1 MIFYRFAAKKTKG
14 IENGNE
20 LQNLIFEPGD
30 GPLQMSGA
38 ANGVLSSG
46 KDLCHVDASDLR
58 VFATKIIRLVWNTP
72 SFSRDSKTKGLP
84 HSFYCYLFFNRLF
97 LLLVSVSRSGTMPKY
112 FMIANIC
119 NFLRVFHTFLY
130 KIGGHVYRHFAV
142 KPRAYCRLV
151 TGIVG
156 DVTGKINKLL

>member
-1 MIFYRFAAKKTKG
+1 MSANMYNFLRDFHTFLYKTGGHVYRHFVVKPRAY
-14 IENGNE
+14 
-20 LQNLIFEPGD
+20 
-30 GPLQMSGA
+30 
-38 ANGVLSSG
+38 
-46 KDLCHVDASDLR
+46 C
-58 VFATKIIRLVWNTP
+58 RLVTGIVGDENEKTHLQLCKRYLEVSNTP

-97 LLLVSVSRSGTMPKY
+97 LLLVSISRSGTLPKY

-119 NFLRVFHTFLY
+119 NFLCVFHTFLY
-130 KIGGHVYRHFAV
+130 KIGGHVYRHFVV

-156 DVTGKINKLL
+156 DVISPSLFNSL